1 MGNEM
6 YEKKEG
12 TKSKPF
18 RWTRYALLIALI
30 VNMIFYGLFHYSAI
44 YEFKQV
50 GEALTSEVGQ
60 SIRIW
65 IGEQR
70 KIASLLTVAPPLQA
84 WLTDTANLEV
94 KNEASRYL
102 RSVATRF
109 NQYESIRLDV
119 LNNPE
124 KPWLDS
130 DADAPVLDSQA
141 IAIGPSDMKSLV
153 ENNWVDQILSG
164 KSYYISSIFKSED
177 TEKPVFYYGVPI
189 IRNNQVQGI
198 LSFRIKM
205 SYYTE
210 LIFKNVGYK
219 HSGYLFMIDGHG
231 ETIAHINQN
240 YILSDEQY
248 LIDIANRILAPL
260 KLGDNFFTG
269 KFQGEKK
276 LYYGTDSGLNTDH
289 IENQWYI
296 MFTQKETEVYTQT
309 SRFLMVMLISTGILL
324 GVLGAS
330 YRRFSKVKGD
340 FYEASLN
347 QIQQEN
353 LREQLAIKKNE
364 MLKQISLDQL
374 TGVGHFQ
381 TLMRALEQQVTL
393 QKTQEEGSTLCLMLC
408 QIDTFG
414 AFNETEG
421 FELGDVLLNFLGK
434 SLGEFFQEPY
444 QVGRVCGD
452 VFAIL
457 LPKKTLIECVVLA
470 EQFRDQYNKKGLT
483 LIPHKPSLS
492 FGLVQWNEETHSE
505 FFRKAEQ
512 VLLKCK
518 KEGPNQ
524 IKY

>member
-1 MGNEM
+1 MGNEIF
-6 YEKKEG
+6 EKKEPIN
-12 TKSKPF
+12 SRPF
-18 RWTRYALLIALI
+18 KWTRYAVLIALI
-30 VNMIFYGLFHYSAI
+30 VNLIFYGLFHYSAI

-50 GEALTSEVGQ
+50 GEALTNEVSQ

-65 IGEQR
+65 MGEQR
-70 KIASLLTVAPPLQA
+70 KIASLLTVAPSLQE
-84 WLTDTANLEV
+84 WMIHTDSVRAR
-94 KNEASRYL
+94 NEANRYL

-124 KPWLDS
+124 KPWRDIDS
-130 DADAPVLDSQA
+130 NVLALDSQVVSV
-141 IAIGPSDMKSLV
+141 GQSDAKALL
-153 ENNWVDQILSG
+153 ENNWLDQILSG
-164 KSYYISSIFKSED
+164 KSYYISGIFKSED
-177 TEKPVFYYGVPI
+177 TGKPVFYYSMPI

-198 LSFRIKM
+198 LSFKVKM
-205 SYYTE
+205 SYYTD
-210 LIFKNVGYK
+210 LIFKNAGYK
-219 HSGYLFMIDGHG
+219 HSGYLFMIDADG
-231 ETIAHINQN
+231 ETIAHVNQN

-248 LIDIANRILAPL
+248 LIDIVNRILMPL
-260 KLGDNFFTG
+260 KLGDNFFSG
-269 KFQGEKK
+269 KFQGAKK
-276 LYYGTDSGLNTDH
+276 FYYGTDSGLSSDH

-296 MFTQKETEVYTQT
+296 MFTQKETEVYTQA

-324 GVLGAS
+324 GVLGVS

-353 LREQLAIKKNE
+353 LREQLAMKKNE
-364 MLKQISLDQL
+364 MLKQISIDQL

-381 TLMRALEQQVTL
+381 TLMRALEQQVAL
-393 QKTQEEGSTLCLMLC
+393 RKNKAESSTLCLMLC
-408 QIDTFG
+408 QIDDFG
-414 AFNETEG
+414 SFNENEG

-434 SLGEFFQEPY
+434 NLGEFFQEPY

-457 LPKKTLIECVVLA
+457 LPQKTLIESVVLA
-470 EQFRDQYNKKGLT
+470 EQFRDQYDKKRLT

-492 FGLVQWNEETHSE
+492 LGIVQWDQESHGEL
-505 FFRKAEQ
+505 FRKAEQ